1 MIAILSMLIGFYIV
15 VDAIY
20 LASSADGETRYCMI
34 AKHTGAGMCGT
45 FMITEFHNEFGI
57 LFGVT
62 IALFMWPDSY
72 FRLLD
77 YLEAKHYRIYLV
89 VIGIFKHQSRRKGE
103 GR

>member
-1 MIAILSMLIGFYIV
+1 MIEILNVLIGLYIV
-15 VDAIY
+15 VDAVY
-20 LASSADGETRYCMI
+20 LASKADGETRYCMI
-34 AKHTGAGMCGT
+34 AKYTGAAMSGLY
-45 FMITEFHNEFGI
+45 MITKFHNESSI

-77 YLEAKHYRIYLV
+77 YLQIKNYRIYLA